1 MARSDNES
9 EDKGTTW
16 GSYWLELAEEA
27 RKKKAAKAARRSRAG
42 WDQGSRAGRA
52 DVESTS
58 LEGKAEPLREVKEA
72 TSNKRL
78 QMESSVIPAAIQ
90 AALAEKLQQKL
101 PAETA
106 AAAAAALMSP
116 GATAAVAALLPCAMQ
131 PQGSGDDEENTVPPL
146 SVADFNRAA
155 GPEAHALSILN
166 SNKEREPSASWEQ
179 TIDKPNVSKHR
190 GARKGDKLIDAA
202 NAEGSKSA
210 AAPSAHALA
219 LPSTRADSGVESWQ
233 VRVKGAT
240 ADPEFKKQHLEATRR
255 AQQLQSVLGLKGS
268 HALRMFSFELAP
280 EELPTVN
287 LQVSSFAFQT
297 RPPTSVHTQPAH
309 GISCSVGS
317 TARGNDAPPQS
328 LDIQCVR
335 QHARV
340 PSPDRAAVP
349 LALVHIDTFALASQ
363 AVLDGELKKA
373 CLTDCLPGLIAI
385 EEVS

>member
-190 GARKGDKLIDAA
+190 GARKGNKLIDAA

-287 LQVSSFAFQT
+287 LQVSSFVFSNAPTDFSAHTACTWHLLQCRVDRPWERCAAVVAGYSMCQT
-297 RPPTSVHTQPAH
+297 ARARSVSR
-309 GISCSVGS
+309 SCSRAS
-317 TARGNDAPPQS
+317 CARA
-328 LDIQCVR
+328 
-335 QHARV
+335 H
-340 PSPDRAAVP
+340 
-349 LALVHIDTFALASQ
+349 
-363 AVLDGELKKA
+363 
-373 CLTDCLPGLIAI
+373 
-385 EEVS
+385 